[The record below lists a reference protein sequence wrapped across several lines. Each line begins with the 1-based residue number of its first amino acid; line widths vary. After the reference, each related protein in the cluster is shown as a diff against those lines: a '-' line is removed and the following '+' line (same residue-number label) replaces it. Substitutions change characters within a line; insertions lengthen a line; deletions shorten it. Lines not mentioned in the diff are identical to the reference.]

1 MKHSNVIII
10 IIGRKTLKCLV
21 RTTVRCYEFGL
32 PTHPM
37 LDPMRVKAGRID
49 EIPKAADIGPYM
61 NIILHTGINIIFQEK
76 KKCFISAQYKKNEK
90 YT

>member
-61 NIILHTGINIIFQEK
+61 NIILHTYFSREK
-76 KKCFISAQYKKNEK
+76 EMFYFSTIQKE
-90 YT
+90 